1 MADLRQMPEEEFM
14 RLMRAVGPNAS
25 IPEPATAAPKVDV
38 TTLIPATQNAL
49 RTVDLS
55 SEEKRM
61 GIRPGVFLNT
71 VSGAPSRIRL
81 KMGLDDNQLNQLKM
95 LSREYGPGNVDLSDD
110 GRFIVRNQSS
120 EGGFTED
127 LMVDPIGFEGGDVS
141 QIASQIGPMAIG
153 AIGARTGLRFGKG
166 PITKVLGAVTGMAVA
181 QEGSG
186 FVQDAIVRGF
196 RGDEVKAGELAIK
209 RGEMALADEVLG
221 LAFAGGA
228 KVMSKTIEGI
238 AGAFQIPVGT
248 TATKEA
254 TKKLAQ
260 QTGVKFP
267 LTPGQ
272 ESESGLLL
280 KVEGMASQRLGTSST
295 FDKIQEAQQKA
306 EGELRRVFLGLPREL
321 SDSELQ
327 SLLPQADIVG
337 QKGLTRLG
345 SEALRLEGDVA
356 KASQSV
362 QRTGTVEAQK
372 LSGVTLKTPISA
384 TEVGEFARTKV
395 VGDFQKFK
403 TDMGVRYEQFLS
415 NPEITTRTV
424 SGDSLARAVSA
435 VEKKLVPAKETTKT
449 TVTNPVG
456 FSTAPPVSTTTTSVE
471 ALDSFT
477 PGKVKGFIDELKG
490 LKGAKVSINDLK
502 QIRTSIDNAYAEG
515 IAIPGTDVKQLISLR
530 EAVNDSIESAL
541 AGAKDKS
548 LASTWANLNSDFA
561 KGMSRFDK
569 IGIRNM
575 LIKEGERGS
584 IGNTAIADSITE
596 NSAQAL
602 DRFNDFKT
610 FFGAGSRE
618 FTALKASARQNVL
631 QGSLSDVSGYVDGAL
646 LRSRLRGMRPE
657 VAEELFGTN
666 KEELHRIGEAISKA
680 QGKLDVDELGRLAES
695 RSLTASKIPDLVAA
709 ESARATAFNN
719 KLIRAAS
726 KGTIGAEKIQ
736 PSQFVRYATEMDPN
750 DAAKVIGVL
759 ADQPELL
766 HEIRQLGIEQI
777 WARARAGVIG
787 QEKISP
793 KLLTEA
799 MGGDVQKRT
808 WKTII
813 GADTVDALETFIDV
827 TSKREGATK
836 FGRSMA
842 GLGGQM
848 DMTRIFLRGEVGAI
862 PEMAARTVMG
872 FIYSGPLKRT
882 FTNLATSND
891 RSRMLNAVVAS
902 TPFIE
907 NITSRFGS
915 DGAFLIMNS
924 LRNAVEPMQK
934 KAMQI
939 QGDLKIDDPRSL
951 TKEEFEQWMQNN
963 LKKKGF

>member
-25 IPEPATAAPKVDV
+25 IPEPATTAPNVDL

-95 LSREYGPGNVDLSDD
+95 LSQEYGPGKVDLSDD
-110 GRFIVRNQSS
+110 GRFIIRDQTS
-120 EGGFTED
+120 EGGFAED
-127 LMVDPIGFEGGDVS
+127 VMVDPIGFEGGDAS
-141 QIASQIGPMAIG
+141 EIASQILPIAAGM
-153 AIGARTGLRFGKG
+153 IGARLGGRLGKG
-166 PITKVLGAVTGMAVA
+166 PMTKVLGAVTGMAAA
-181 QEGSG
+181 QESAG
-186 FVQDAIVRGF
+186 FVQDAIVRGY
-196 RGDEVKAGELAIK
+196 RGDEVNADELAVK
-209 RGEMALADEVLG
+209 RGKMALADEIIGLG
-221 LAFAGGA
+221 FAGGA
-228 KVMSKTIEGI
+228 KVMSKVIEGI
-238 AGAFQIPVGT
+238 AGTFQIPVGT

-280 KVEGMASQRLGTSST
+280 KVEGMASQRLGTSAV
-295 FDKIQEAQQKA
+295 FDKIQAAQQSA
-306 EGELRRVFLGLPREL
+306 EGELRRVFLGLPRNL
-321 SDSELQ
+321 SDKELAA
-327 SLLPQADIVG
+327 LLPQADLVG
-337 QKGLTRLG
+337 QQGLTRLG
-345 SEALRLEGDVA
+345 TEALKLEGDVA
-356 KASQSV
+356 KASQAV

-372 LSGVTLKTPISA
+372 LAGVTLKTPISA

-403 TDMGVRYEQFLS
+403 SDMGVRYEQFLS
-415 NPEITTRTV
+415 NPEITSRTV
-424 SGDSLARAVSA
+424 NGDSLARAVSS
-435 VEKKLVPAKETTKT
+435 VEKRLVPAKETTKQ
-449 TVTNPVG
+449 
-456 FSTAPPVSTTTTSVE
+456 TASPILGGQPTTTTVVE
-471 ALDSFT
+471 PLDSFT
-477 PGKVKGFIDELKG
+477 PGKVRGFIDELKG

-502 QIRTSIDNAYAEG
+502 QIRTSIDNSIAEG
-515 IAIPGTDVKQLISLR
+515 VAIPGTDIKQLISIK

-548 LASTWANLNSDFA
+548 LAGTWAALNSDFA

-584 IGNTAIADSITE
+584 IGNTAISDSITE

-610 FFGAGSRE
+610 FFGAGSKE

-666 KEELHRIGEAISKA
+666 KEELHRIGEALSKA
-680 QGKLDVDELGRLAES
+680 QGKLDVDELGRLSES

-736 PSQFVRYATEMDPN
+736 PSQFVRYATEMDPD
-750 DAAKVIGVL
+750 DAAKVMGVL

-793 KLLTEA
+793 KLLTEV

-862 PEMAARTVMG
+862 PEMAARAVMG

-891 RSRMLNAVVAS
+891 RSRMLNAVIAS

-951 TKEEFEQWMQNN
+951 NPEEFNQWMENN
-963 LKKKGF
+963 LRKKGL